1 MYEHRTVPMHADCLM
16 RRLNAECGDIGVL
29 CLGKGGYVWN
39 ERLKGRKRRQVQ
51 VYENGAYYCIAQP
64 MRIA

>member
-29 CLGKGGYVWN
+29 CLGKGDTFGTSD
-39 ERLKGRKRRQVQ
+39 LKVENADRSKFTKMGRTT
-51 VYENGAYYCIAQP
+51 A
-64 MRIA
+64 